1 MLPPMN
7 PVLAIAIYFICWW
20 IILFAILPF
29 GVTTQ
34 QEAGDIVPGTPESA
48 PAAPKLVA
56 KLVVTTIAAAVIFAV
71 IYWLLEG
78 GVVTLDGI
86 PFLPRFEDA
95 ASVQ

>member
-1 MLPPMN
+1 MN
-7 PVLAIAIYFICWW
+7 LAFALAIYFICWW

-34 QEAGDIVPGTPESA
+34 QEAGDVAPGTAESA
-48 PAAPKLVA
+48 PVAPKLVP
-56 KLVVTTIAAAVIFAV
+56 KLVVTTIAASVIYAL

-78 GVVTLDGI
+78 GVVTLDSI

-95 ASVQ
+95 AGVRS

>member
-1 MLPPMN
+1 MN
-7 PVLAIAIYFICWW
+7 LVFALAIYFVCWW

-34 QEAGDIVPGTPESA
+34 QEAGEVSPGTVESA
-48 PAAPKLVA
+48 PVAPKLIP
-56 KLVVTTIAAAVIFAV
+56 KLIATTIVSAIIFAI

-78 GVVTLDGI
+78 GVVTLDDI

-95 ASVQ
+95 ARMRP